1 MNDLTRLSLI
11 IDGIRTGQL
20 ERLKERFLLTLREYL
35 LREGVKE
42 NLIKTYLEFGSEVVI
57 SKTNSKSV
65 LGTMKEVT
73 LYTEDHFKRRY

>member
-42 NLIKTYLEFGSEVVI
+42 NLIKTYLEFGSEV
-57 SKTNSKSV
+57 S
-65 LGTMKEVT
+65 
-73 LYTEDHFKRRY
+73 